1 MAFSY
6 IGRGRHSE
14 VFFEQAG
21 EVLGIVE
28 AQALGSLGDAG
39 SADKNLLG
47 PLHQE
52 TANVGSGG
60 FVGQLANEVAEIVG
74 RQKQLL
80 GAVFHGGQAVL
91 LLKIVVVVLA
101 KQLLEANPND
111 ASSYPAIDP
120 VSTSLSDYQNIIIVT
135 PLWWSQMAAIM
146 QAYLFSAGP
155 EMAGKNIGLI
165 VSSASSGISG
175 VVADCKRLVPDGNYF
190 SENLWVNNSNRSRR
204 STLIKDW
211 LSAIN
216 FQEATGVGQI
226 ENGETRTGN
235 APVYDLSGRK
245 IVNRKSVNRKF
256 SDLPKG
262 IYIANGRKL
271 LQK

>member
-1 MAFSY
+1 
-6 IGRGRHSE
+6 
-14 VFFEQAG
+14 
-21 EVLGIVE
+21 
-28 AQALGSLGDAG
+28 
-39 SADKNLLG
+39 
-47 PLHQE
+47 
-52 TANVGSGG
+52 
-60 FVGQLANEVAEIVG
+60 
-74 RQKQLL
+74 
-80 GAVFHGGQAVL
+80 
-91 LLKIVVVVLA
+91 
-101 KQLLEANPND
+101 
-111 ASSYPAIDP
+111 
-120 VSTSLSDYQNIIIVT
+120 
-135 PLWWSQMAAIM
+135 
-146 QAYLFSAGP
+146 
-155 EMAGKNIGLI
+155 

-190 SENLWVNNSNRSRR
+190 SENLWINNSNRSRR

-245 IVNRKSVNRKF
+245 VSV
-256 SDLPKG
+256 SSVSSVPSVLPKG